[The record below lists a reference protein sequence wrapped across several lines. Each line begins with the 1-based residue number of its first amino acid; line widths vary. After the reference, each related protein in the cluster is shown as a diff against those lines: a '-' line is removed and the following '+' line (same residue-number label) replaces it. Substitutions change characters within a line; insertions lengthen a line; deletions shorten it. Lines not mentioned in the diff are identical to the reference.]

1 MPGMVIDC
9 FPVLVWVQSHS
20 LQCESGSGVGENVT
34 YKWPLSVISS
44 WDEHRDNTKV
54 ITVISPTEGRTA

>member
-1 MPGMVIDC
+1 MVIDC

-34 YKWPLSVISS
+34 YK
-44 WDEHRDNTKV
+44 
-54 ITVISPTEGRTA
+54 